1 MHVAVDRVKWVR
13 SCYGLARP
21 KLASGADSLQLRRE
35 NSFEHI
41 EE

>member
-1 MHVAVDRVKWVR
+1 MHVAVDRFKWAR

-21 KLASGADSLQLRRE
+21 KLASEVDSLQLRRE
-35 NSFEHI
+35 NSCEHI